1 MNKLMTRLG
10 AGFGS
15 VAVLFVLSGCATHTA
30 LTVPTREAESYGIR
44 AEVERCAIGAEVF
57 NTEEKS
63 KIAFDANLPE
73 EGLLPV
79 RLVLDNKGNKTLTL
93 MKSRILLLDRAGN
106 RYGPLPAET
115 AAYKVGHSVAG
126 QAVGWGIVFG
136 VIGAGVA
143 GYQAD
148 KANKERARDYMNKEL
163 RDSILLP
170 GQMASGFLYFD
181 VGKGNTDS
189 LLNYSL
195 QISLLEEKTGVNHKV
210 DLRLQ

>member
-1 MNKLMTRLG
+1 MKYMG
-10 AGFGS
+10 WGFL
-15 VAVLFVLSGCATHTA
+15 LFVIVVVSSGCATHTA
-30 LTVPTREAESYGIR
+30 LTVPTREAESYGVR
-44 AEVERCAIGAEVF
+44 AEVVRCIIGAEVF

-63 KIAFDANLPE
+63 KTSFDANLPE

-79 RLVLDNKGNKTLTL
+79 RLVLDNKGMKALTL

-148 KANKERARDYMNKEL
+148 KANKERTRDYMNKEL
-163 RDSILLP
+163 KDTVLLP

-181 VGKGNTDS
+181 VGKGNTES
-189 LLNYSL
+189 LLNYTL
-195 QISLLEEKTGVNHKV
+195 RLSLLEEKTGTSHVV